1 MDPHFRRQAEV
12 SALPDPAAA
21 SNSNREYDI
30 FQPNDPAQTF
40 TFLPSTT
47 GTSSKFSA
55 IDPLSRYATSFSF
68 GPTSSS
74 SPWAPLTVN
83 VLIANGDVFT
93 MGPVMPLRTEA
104 SLRWLYSLKA
114 FADER
119 IRRLRDASDRQ
130 DDSHLFERA
139 LMQSKW
145 VDALVTQASYATQ
158 SGSNQN
164 SDDTLTLHPPHLS
177 PSGGPAPGAHRS
189 LLRQGPVTFEPAPP
203 EGDEEDVAS
212 DIIRLSLGKDTGKSG
227 SNRSVGAM
235 AIAWSSGRVDLC
247 LEVDDF
253 EPRWISS
260 RVSD

>member
-1 MDPHFRRQAEV
+1 MQP
-12 SALPDPAAA
+12 LTAADED
-21 SNSNREYDI
+21 REYDI
-30 FQPNDPAQTF
+30 FQHNDPAQTF
-40 TFLPSTT
+40 TFLPTTT
-47 GTSSKFSA
+47 GASSKFSA

-68 GPTSSS
+68 GPASSS

-83 VLIANGDVFT
+83 VLIANGDVFM
-93 MGPVMPLRTEA
+93 MGPVMPLRTEV

-114 FADER
+114 FADEGV
-119 IRRLRDASDRQ
+119 RRVRDANDLQ
-130 DDSHLFERA
+130 DGSHLFERA

-145 VDALVTQASYATQ
+145 ADALVMQASYATQ
-158 SGSNQN
+158 SGSGQST
-164 SDDTLTLHPPHLS
+164 SDDTVTLHPPHLS
-177 PSGGPAPGAHRS
+177 PSGGPALGAHRS

-212 DIIRLSLGKDTGKSG
+212 DIVRLSLRPGTGKPG

-247 LEVDDF
+247 LEVGDF

-260 RVSD
+260 HVGCQTLRCEVAG